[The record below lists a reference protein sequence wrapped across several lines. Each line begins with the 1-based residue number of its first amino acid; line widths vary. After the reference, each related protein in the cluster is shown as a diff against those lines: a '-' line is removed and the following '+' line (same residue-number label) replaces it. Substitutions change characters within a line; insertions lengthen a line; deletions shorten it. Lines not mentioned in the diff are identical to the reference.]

1 MMILN
6 AKQRQAIAKLKKLRV
21 GALFM
26 EPGTGKT
33 LTAIKIIESSDTDFC
48 LFIVPFQSKG
58 NFERELKKWSFRIDY
73 QIVGV
78 ESLSNSD
85 KLYLDL
91 LLKITKYQHPFVVV
105 DESLKIKNKDA
116 KRTQRVIEIGKQA
129 YYRLI
134 MNGTPVSKNIVDL
147 WTQMQFLSP
156 KILGMSENQFKD
168 TFIEYVKINSHG
180 KTQEII
186 KKYWNMKYL
195 YSLIDPYVFDAKLKI
210 NVSMQEINVDYE
222 LADTTKYYQ
231 LKEQM
236 LHSIGFMNDI
246 QFLAYTQ
253 QMQQSYS
260 TDSNKLKAV
269 SALVNKLEEPT
280 ILFCKFVNTQA
291 VLERKFPNCKVLT
304 YGKGALGLNLQKY
317 KNMIFVDKTWDYA
330 QLEQAK
336 RRIYRIGQDSNVKYY
351 ELTGNVGLEKL
362 MNRSISNKSTMLN
375 LFKEASNK
383 KEFINEF

>member
-222 LADTTKYYQ
+222 IADTTKYYQ

-336 RRIYRIGQDSNVKYY
+336 RRIYRIEQDSNVKYY

>member
-222 LADTTKYYQ
+222 IADTTKYYQ

>member
-1 MMILN
+1 MILN

-222 LADTTKYYQ
+222 IADTTKYYQ

>member
-1 MMILN
+1 
-6 AKQRQAIAKLKKLRV
+6 
-21 GALFM
+21 
-26 EPGTGKT
+26 
-33 LTAIKIIESSDTDFC
+33 
-48 LFIVPFQSKG
+48 
-58 NFERELKKWSFRIDY
+58 
-73 QIVGV
+73 
-78 ESLSNSD
+78 
-85 KLYLDL
+85 
-91 LLKITKYQHPFVVV
+91 
-105 DESLKIKNKDA
+105 
-116 KRTQRVIEIGKQA
+116 
-129 YYRLI
+129 
-134 MNGTPVSKNIVDL
+134 
-147 WTQMQFLSP
+147 
-156 KILGMSENQFKD
+156 
-168 TFIEYVKINSHG
+168 
-180 KTQEII
+180 
-186 KKYWNMKYL
+186 
-195 YSLIDPYVFDAKLKI
+195 
-210 NVSMQEINVDYE
+210 
-222 LADTTKYYQ
+222 
-231 LKEQM
+231 
-236 LHSIGFMNDI
+236 MNDI

>member
-222 LADTTKYYQ
+222 IADTTKYYQ

-375 LFKEASNK
+375 WFKEASNK

>member
-222 LADTTKYYQ
+222 IADTTKYYQ

-351 ELTGNVGLEKL
+351 ELQE
-362 MNRSISNKSTMLN
+362 M
-375 LFKEASNK
+375 
-383 KEFINEF
+383 